1 MSNYSQK
8 QIANWR
14 RVRQN
19 IESDLTKLTKIE
31 EKLEAV
37 KIECETKVNAL
48 RDKYAEKI
56 NEIQLEAEYIRNLID
71 VQEQRVK
78 MDTNGHTSQEIF
90 VKEWVVSDKVDAN
103 GKASRKAVYNLRYP
117 DTIIP
122 PETTEGVDAMAPAQS
137 DDAGCEAP
145 VEESE
150 APVAEG
156 TETGYTDNTEM

>member
-19 IESDLTKLTKIE
+19 IESDLTKLAKIE

-48 RDKYAEKI
+48 RDKYTEKI
-56 NEIQLEAEYIRNLID
+56 NEIQLEAETTRNMID

-78 MDTNGHTSQEIF
+78 MDTGGHTSQEIF
-90 VKEWVVSDKVDAN
+90 IKEWVVNDKVDAN
-103 GKASRKAVYNLRYP
+103 GKANRKAVYNLRWP
-117 DTIIP
+117 DTIVP
-122 PETTEGVDAMAPAQS
+122 PAEATEGMEPNDADCKAPM
-137 DDAGCEAP
+137 
-145 VEESE
+145 EESE
-150 APVAEG
+150 APV
-156 TETGYTDNTEM
+156 TEETAYTDNTEM